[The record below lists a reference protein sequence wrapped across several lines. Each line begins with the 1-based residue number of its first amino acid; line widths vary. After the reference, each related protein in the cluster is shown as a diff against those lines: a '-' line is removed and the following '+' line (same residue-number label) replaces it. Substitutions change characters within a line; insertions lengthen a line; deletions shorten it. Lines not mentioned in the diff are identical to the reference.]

1 MKKNVV
7 ITLVFAIVLSFT
19 GTAQFGIQRSI
30 RNKYA
35 KEGKEHA
42 QKEADK
48 GLDKAEDKGME
59 EADKGLDK
67 ATDAAEP
74 GIEKAEEG
82 EEKAE
87 EYSLYGISKYNEFVE
102 GYEADVASKDPADYK
117 KYRFETA
124 IVEYEV
130 EGHDEGTKTLFI
142 DMGGY
147 KVAEYITIKK
157 KKSEEKTAL
166 ILYGADMISIDF
178 DDKQAVRMHNPMAFY
193 LANPNR
199 DWIETGEN
207 LLIKLGFEKTGN
219 ETIIGKECDV
229 WKNGKHRIWIWDGL
243 TLKSADGKDIE
254 TATDIKIDTKIPQDK
269 FEVPEGFE
277 YEEIGTEDLFPEISE
292 EDAKASFDEDDEMSD
307 EMLDKIETMSYSEFK
322 VWARELDPDMTDDEM
337 KQSYLYLR
345 QKAKARHE

>member
-1 MKKNVV
+1 MRKNVI
-7 ITLVFAIVLSFT
+7 ITLVFAIVFSFT
-19 GTAQFGIQRSI
+19 ASAQFGIQRSI

-35 KEGKEHA
+35 KE
-42 QKEADK
+42 QADK
-48 GLDKAEDKGME
+48 GTAKAEDKGME

-67 ATDAAEP
+67 ASDAAQP

-87 EYSLYGISKYNEFVE
+87 ETTLLGISKYNEFVD
-102 GYEADVASKDPADYK
+102 GYEEDVASKDPADYK
-117 KYRFETA
+117 KYSFETA
-124 IVEYEV
+124 IVEYAV
-130 EGHDEGTKTLFI
+130 EGHEEGTKTLYI

-157 KKSEEKTAL
+157 KKSEEKTAA
-166 ILYGADMISIDF
+166 ILYGADIISIDF
-178 DDKQAVRMHNPMAFY
+178 DEKQAVKMHNPMAFY
-193 LANPNR
+193 LANPNH
-199 DWIETGEN
+199 DWEETGEI
-207 LLIKLGFEKTGN
+207 LLTKLGFKKTGK

-254 TATDIKIDTKIPQDK
+254 TATDLKIDTKIPEVK

-277 YEEIGTEDLFPEISE
+277 YQIIEAGDLFPDLDEEEAKAAME
-292 EDAKASFDEDDEMSD
+292 EDDDISD
-307 EMLDKIETMSYSEFK
+307 EMLDKIEKMSYSEFK
-322 VWARELDPDMTDDEM
+322 VWARAEDPYISDEEL

-345 QKAKARHE
+345 QKARQRHK